1 MPYNASMR
9 EFDLLHH
16 IYAKNRSLPAR
27 VTIPPGDDMG
37 AVRLTGASGVSGGEV
52 LVTVDQV
59 ADGVHFDL
67 RTTPLEKIA
76 RKAVTRNLSDVAAMA
91 AVPLGAV
98 VAACLP
104 RGFSEADAELLAD
117 LMREIAGGYDCPLF
131 GGDVS
136 VWDHP
141 MILSVTVL
149 AEARGIAPVLRRGA
163 KVGDAVC
170 VTGALGGSIES
181 VNGYTHH
188 LDFEPRLAL
197 ARRLAGSL
205 ATRPNCMIDLSDGL
219 ARDLGHLCDAAGL
232 SAVLDAAALPLSDG
246 CLQASR
252 RDGRLAWQHA
262 VGDGEDYELC
272 FTLDADRAA
281 KMPREIEGVPVTI
294 VGRMIER
301 GGVAVSLTQPDGKS
315 MDLSGLGWEHH
326 DA

>member
-1 MPYNASMR
+1 MR
-9 EFDLLHH
+9 EFDLLRH
-16 IYAKNRSLPAR
+16 IYTQNPTLPGR

-37 AVRLTGASGVSGGEV
+37 AVRLAGGGEV

-76 RKAVTRNLSDVAAMA
+76 RKAITRNLSDVAAMA
-91 AVPLGAV
+91 AAPVGAV

-104 RGFSEADAELLAD
+104 RGFSEADAEKLSD
-117 LMREIAGGYDCPLF
+117 MMRQTAARYDCPLF

-141 MILSVTVL
+141 MILTVTVL
-149 AEARGIAPVLRRGA
+149 AEARGVDPILRRGA

-170 VTGALGGSIES
+170 VTGRLGGSLED

-188 LDFEPRLAL
+188 LDFEPRLSL
-197 ARRLAGSL
+197 ARRLASDP

-219 ARDLGHLCDAAGL
+219 ARDLGHLCRAASV
-232 SAVLDAAALPLSDG
+232 SAVIEADRLPISAG
-246 CLQASR
+246 GEQASR
-252 RDGRLAWQHA
+252 RDGRPAWMHA

-272 FTLDADRAA
+272 FTIDADRAA
-281 KMPREIEGVPVTI
+281 RLPREINGVPVTVI
-294 VGRMIER
+294 GRVVA
-301 GGVAVSLTQPDGKS
+301 GGGAVVSLVKPGGETV
-315 MDLSGLGWEHH
+315 DLVGLGWEHH
-326 DA
+326 GK